1 VELFLT
7 AILVLFAMV
16 IGFYLSRLFKR
27 YTFGKEYQES
37 KAGSALGQAL
47 SKKQKQFIIIVPL
60 CISLVFVI
68 LYYEL
73 SEQSLIDFITYG
85 LISTIP
91 NLILIS
97 IFYYINRDKL
107 IRELG
112 GNYLIVNVYLL
123 SLIIPFFIY
132 FVIISLFFF
141 SFQIPFKYG

>member
-1 VELFLT
+1 MQLFLT

-47 SKKQKQFIIIVPL
+47 SKKQKQFIIIAPL
-60 CISLVFVI
+60 CISLIFVI
-68 LYYEL
+68 LYFEF
-73 SEQSLIDFITYG
+73 SEQNVLDFVKYG
-85 LISTIP
+85 LISTLP

-97 IFYYINRDKL
+97 LFYYVNRDKL
-107 IRELG
+107 LKGLG
-112 GNYLIVNVYLL
+112 GNYLIINVYLL

-132 FVIISLFFF
+132 FVIIALIFAG
-141 SFQIPFKYG
+141 FQIPFKY